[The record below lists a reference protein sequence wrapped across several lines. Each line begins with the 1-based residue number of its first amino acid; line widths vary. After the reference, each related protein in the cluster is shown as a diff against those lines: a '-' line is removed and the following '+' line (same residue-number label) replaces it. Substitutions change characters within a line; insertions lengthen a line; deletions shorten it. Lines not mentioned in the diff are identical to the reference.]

1 MIPDL
6 IKFLC
11 TFEDNLTEET
21 VYKSKKQFAK
31 KYKQSLVP
39 TNIQLRKEYNKLLKS
54 WEISK
59 NSILEHVLVKRKIRS
74 LSWIVP
80 VQVLTKPYSC
90 PGQCIFC
97 PTESIMPKSY
107 ISTEPWATRALL
119 NKFDPVNQ
127 VFNRLLSLYMT
138 WHDTDKIEMIVLGGT
153 WDSYPE
159 DYKIDFIKWLY
170 DACNTFEKF
179 LEKFDIDMSTQKAIR
194 DIIVQKWD
202 LSFPDTLEESQNIN
216 ESAKNRIIWLTLET
230 RPDMINHDNAKKW
243 RELGVTRIEVWVQ
256 SVFDDILIANKRWH
270 TLDQTKNAIYILRQ
284 YWFKF
289 CIHIMPWL
297 YKSDFDKDIQSFQ
310 ILFDNSSFRPDEVK
324 FYPTSVLPNTEL
336 YELYKQWKYKPIA
349 SEQTTQI
356 IRIVKQDI
364 IPPYTR
370 IKRLIRDIPSTEII
384 SWSNITN
391 LRQLCLHTLQ
401 KEVSRDQILQKKY
414 LSRLYKN
421 SNIINEQNFIEKTN
435 KELSTTLKKIY
446 KYFETNEESTI
457 IIWDKPEY
465 QKIAFPCICTRCR
478 EIRNY
483 KPSDETEKTLL
494 IIRKYISSVWDEY
507 FISWENNYWYL
518 IWFARLLLPYKW
530 KTINISGLWENT
542 AILRELHVY
551 WKQEKIWAKWIK
563 AQHTW
568 FGKKLI
574 FLSEQIATSNWYRRL
589 SIISWIGVMGYYKKL
604 WYLQEGTYMVKNI

>member
-1 MIPDL
+1 MLTDL
-6 IKFLC
+6 IKYLC
-11 TFEDNLTEET
+11 TFENNLTEEI

-31 KYKQSLVP
+31 KHKQACVP
-39 TNIQLRKEYNKLLKS
+39 TNIQLRKEYNKLLKA
-54 WEISK
+54 WEISQ
-59 NSILEHVLVKRKIRS
+59 NSILEQVLVKRKIRS
-74 LSWIVP
+74 MSWIVP

-90 PGQCIFC
+90 PGKCIFC

-119 NKFDPVNQ
+119 NKFDPINQ
-127 VFNRLLSLYMT
+127 VYNRLLSLYMT

-170 DACNTFEKF
+170 DACNTFDKF
-179 LEKFDIDMSTQKAIR
+179 LKKFDIDTTTQKAIR
-194 DIIVQKWD
+194 DIVAQKWD
-202 LSFPDTLEESQNIN
+202 LIFPDSLEQSQNIN
-216 ESAKNRIIWLTLET
+216 ETAKNRIIWLTLET
-230 RPDMINHDNAKKW
+230 RPDMINHINAKKW

-256 SVFDDILIANKRWH
+256 SVFDDILKANKRWH
-270 TLDQTKNAIYILRQ
+270 TLEQTKSAIHILRQ

-310 ILFDNSSFRPDEVK
+310 TLFDSPSFRPDEVK

-384 SWSNITN
+384 AWSNITN
-391 LRQLCLHTLQ
+391 LRQLCLLTLQ
-401 KEVSRDQILQKKY
+401 KEISSDQNLQKEY
-414 LSRLYKN
+414 LSRLYSN
-421 SNIINEQNFIEKTN
+421 SKIINEQNVIEKTN
-435 KELSTTLKKIY
+435 NELESILIKINKYLK
-446 KYFETNEESTI
+446 NREESTI
-457 IIWDKPEY
+457 ILWERPEY
-465 QKIAFPCICTRCR
+465 NKIAFPCICTRCR
-478 EIRNY
+478 EIRNF
-483 KPSDETEKTLL
+483 KLSDNTEKILF

-507 FISWENNYWYL
+507 FISWENSYWYL
-518 IWFARLLLPYKW
+518 IWFVRLLLPYKRN
-530 KTINISGLWENT
+530 TINISGLWENT

-551 WKQEKIWAKWIK
+551 WKQEKIWSKWIK

-574 FLSEQIATSNWYRRL
+574 FLSEQISKLNWYEKL
-589 SIISWIGVMGYYKKL
+589 SIISWIGVRGYYKNL
-604 WYLQEGTYMVKNI
+604 WYILENTYMIKIL